1 MAVFPVW
8 HHGVNGQNAGLQGLV
23 HRLPGDNAGGLM
35 LNGTGLHR
43 SDGPQAVDGLPQC
56 VDRPA
61 NEFLP
66 NRDIRRTSCALD
78 PGTLMQARLA
88 AQQHNAYAVA
98 LQVQGNAPRT
108 RFKFHQFSIDHTVQ
122 PINRG
127 NAIANLQDRTAFS
140 AAGSVVILGNLLLEN
155 GYNFL

>member
-1 MAVFPVW
+1 
-8 HHGVNGQNAGLQGLV
+8 
-23 HRLPGDNAGGLM
+23 
-35 LNGTGLHR
+35 
-43 SDGPQAVDGLPQC
+43 
-56 VDRPA
+56 
-61 NEFLP
+61 
-66 NRDIRRTSCALD
+66 
-78 PGTLMQARLA
+78 MQARLA

-98 LQVQGNAPRT
+98 FHVQGNSPRT

-127 NAIANLQDRTAFS
+127 NAIANLQDRTAFA